1 MATGTVFEFVAEE
14 LERSTDFDKLEARGT
29 VRLALRQS
37 GLDARTVGG
46 DQMAVVLTRVLPG
59 ELMTRG
65 GDGPESVCEGT
76 LQALKSSELGGASDD
91 RSPEAIFKRIG
102 GG

>member
-1 MATGTVFEFVAEE
+1 M
-14 LERSTDFDKLEARGT
+14 
-29 VRLALRQS
+29 RLALKQS
-37 GLDARTVGG
+37 GLDARSVSG

-59 ELMTRG
+59 ELTTRG
-65 GDGPESVCEGT
+65 VDDPEFVCEGI
-76 LQALKSSELGGASDD
+76 LQALESSKLGGASDD